1 VKKLE
6 SEDIAAVRE
15 DFKRSMGKLTDE
27 GSNMKLEIQ
36 SLKKV
41 EKVMKVRGVV
51 LSSGRRR
58 ASSEQEGFRVLL
70 LCIMAKPVSLPLQ
83 LLSLSSQLRRKRK
96 SFGSLTKDF
105 DLCFFCTQV
114 EIENL
119 RKLVEKMQQET
130 AEVER
135 ERGTSSQME
144 SCVRE
149 RLLIM
154 ERVESLSQLY
164 LGGLEEVRN
173 DVFNIKFTCRDR
185 LDELES
191 QWSEYKRQQE
201 TSSEDGPSSS
211 VSRQVSSLTRS
222 SLDLHLNL
230 HGFCST
236 AHAIKVSA
244 PSETQPRVCFHWA
257 ARCDHST

>member
-1 VKKLE
+1 
-6 SEDIAAVRE
+6 
-15 DFKRSMGKLTDE
+15 
-27 GSNMKLEIQ
+27 
-36 SLKKV
+36 
-41 EKVMKVRGVV
+41 
-51 LSSGRRR
+51 
-58 ASSEQEGFRVLL
+58 
-70 LCIMAKPVSLPLQ
+70 
-83 LLSLSSQLRRKRK
+83 
-96 SFGSLTKDF
+96 
-105 DLCFFCTQV
+105 V

-211 VSRQVSSLTRS
+211 VSRQVSSLLAGSTLSPSWILLNCTCNQGVNARRKHNQG
-222 SLDLHLNL
+222 SLSIGLHVVI
-230 HGFCST
+230 T
-236 AHAIKVSA
+236 APNGK
-244 PSETQPRVCFHWA
+244 PLT
-257 ARCDHST
+257 

>member
-1 VKKLE
+1 
-6 SEDIAAVRE
+6 
-15 DFKRSMGKLTDE
+15 
-27 GSNMKLEIQ
+27 
-36 SLKKV
+36 
-41 EKVMKVRGVV
+41 MKVRGVV

-211 VSRQVSSLTRS
+211 VSRQVSSLARS